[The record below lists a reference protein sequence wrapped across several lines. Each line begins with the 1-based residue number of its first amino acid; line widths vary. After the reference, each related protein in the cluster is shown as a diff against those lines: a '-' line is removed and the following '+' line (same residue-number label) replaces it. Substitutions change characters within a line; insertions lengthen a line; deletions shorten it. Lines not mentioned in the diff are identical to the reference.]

1 MEQHEL
7 YENARQRVRQKK
19 RLYYHFVMFL
29 VGSILF
35 YVLNK
40 LFNIGED
47 NLGNWYLWA
56 ILLWFV
62 ILILH
67 TVDVFITKKFM
78 GKEWERRQTEK
89 LVQKQENKIEQLAKK
104 MEDKT
109 QTNSE
114 NISE

>member
-7 YENARQRVRQKK
+7 YENARRRVRQKK
-19 RLYYHFVMFL
+19 RLYYHFVLFL

-40 LFNIGED
+40 VFNIGED
-47 NLGNWYLWA
+47 SFENWYLWA
-56 ILLWFV
+56 IILWF
-62 ILILH
+62 IFFILH

-89 LVQKQENKIEQLAKK
+89 LVQKQEDKIEKLAKK
-104 MEDKT
+104 LEDEA

-114 NISE
+114 NKSE